1 LSQSIR
7 RSQKDHLLVFVTAEA
22 FSAGFLSVATSFP
35 GVSGSAS
42 GIPLGLNSLWFGAF
56 FSLFN
61 MILGV
66 AFYLWGARIG
76 RLCFR
81 RQWAAVVRFSEA
93 WQKAA
98 RQRALRSNGFC
109 CKAWYGER
117 WKSHRSPSEGF
128 IFWQC
133 SPTAIVMHGAATSL
147 GKLVP
152 DGSRQD
158 RHQPVFV
165 HHEVQLVS
173 AGWYHSLATLQTG
186 ETVAWGR
193 NNCGQLGDGTR
204 TDRTRP
210 VPVLGPMA
218 LEGTKLMNAEQL
230 AAGQDHSL
238 AIVQVPG
245 HGKSVVYGWGANVG
259 KPVADEDRFTM
270 VSPDVLYP
278 QALIVVRIPSAGVEL
293 ASSRA
298 SQQPLGLEDIV
309 QISAGTSRHW
319 GVVCVGSARTDM
331 ASSET
336 VAPSLARSR
345 EDGSIVGLLFRKAIA
360 CPFHRRHRPCP
371 CLPFLA
377 DSELGAKVVA
387 QEEGWAREAPRTC
400 RQAPTPVLEG
410 VKSVVAGH
418 CHCFALLESGE
429 CLGWGVNQHGCVRV
443 GGDPEILA
451 PVKVDLKEIVE
462 IKAGDGTTLARLSN
476 GEYAV
481 WGRNWQNQIACL
493 NDLGLNVALNWRPS
507 DTVRGE
513 VAVESMADSSN
524 YDIKALMASK
534 AALKEGRTPHGAAE
548 VAAEFAGKAAM
559 EVARASGASL
569 QEAAAAAGR
578 AAANAARTAGMTQG
592 ICAKLAAIAAG
603 RAATELSSDVATAEE
618 VPSRMQKRSW
628 DVEACEQMGES

>member
-1 LSQSIR
+1 MEVTQISVGGFHFLA
-7 RSQKDHLLVFVTAEA
+7 VF
-22 FSAGFLSVATSFP
+22 
-35 GVSGSAS
+35 
-42 GIPLGLNSLWFGAF
+42 
-56 FSLFN
+56 
-61 MILGV
+61 
-66 AFYLWGARIG
+66 
-76 RLCFR
+76 
-81 RQWAAVVRFSEA
+81 
-93 WQKAA
+93 
-98 RQRALRSNGFC
+98 SNGDC
-109 CKAWYGER
+109 YAWG
-117 WKSHRSPSEGF
+117 SNQFG
-128 IFWQC
+128 Q
-133 SPTAIVMHGAATSL
+133 VG
-147 GKLVP
+147 

-278 QALIVVRIPSAGVEL
+278 QALIV
-293 ASSRA
+293 
-298 SQQPLGLEDIV
+298 DIV
-309 QISAGTSRHW
+309 QISAGRNHSFALRDTGELFAW
-319 GVVCVGSARTDM
+319 GKNGYGQLGDCTVLPKTEPTKVMNLVRQVVAGVDF
-331 ASSET
+331 
-336 VAPSLARSR
+336 SLA
-345 EDGSIVGLLFRKAIA
+345 VL
-360 CPFHRRHRPCP
+360 
-371 CLPFLA
+371 
-377 DSELGAKVVA
+377 DSSTVMAFGCCSGGRLGT
-387 QEEGWAREAPRTC
+387 GGTTHL
-400 RQAPTPVLEG
+400 QAPTPVLEG

-534 AALKEGRTPHGAAE
+534 ADRKS
-548 VAAEFAGKAAM
+548 V
-559 EVARASGASL
+559 V
-569 QEAAAAAGR
+569 
-578 AAANAARTAGMTQG
+578 
-592 ICAKLAAIAAG
+592 
-603 RAATELSSDVATAEE
+603 
-618 VPSRMQKRSW
+618 
-628 DVEACEQMGES
+628 